1 MWNLGFGAIDGAKPV
16 WRRRVLK
23 QKSRAGR
30 DDQASCVVL
39 LVQHCNQEQARFAKG
54 VCQGGMV
61 SVMASTAQP
70 ILREKAFN
78 VKPEK
83 WPAAEHHSALRTC
96 NTTLR

>member
-1 MWNLGFGAIDGAKPV
+1 
-16 WRRRVLK
+16 
-23 QKSRAGR
+23 
-30 DDQASCVVL
+30 
-39 LVQHCNQEQARFAKG
+39 
-54 VCQGGMV
+54 MV

-96 NTTLR
+96 NTQVSTGREGLGRLDFLVWITCKPPSTLTQAHSQKLCLPTFATGSESEVAMRPQSDAWRHR